1 MCSLGGGGDGGKGRG
16 RGSVTAAFTAWLLY
30 GGQGLLYVFIQRE
43 CELSAVPGCG
53 VHECRAHLLPWPS
66 PARAGK
72 VLFDTVGDWHF
83 DKRDHDPTPV
93 PRGLKQPASTVHFP
107 LGRELIRCVW
117 GWRRVREGGRGR
129 CGSQQ
134 PGPPFLQLS
143 LSSS

>member
-1 MCSLGGGGDGGKGRG
+1 MHFHYASSPPL
-16 RGSVTAAFTAWLLY
+16 
-30 GGQGLLYVFIQRE
+30 
-43 CELSAVPGCG
+43 
-53 VHECRAHLLPWPS
+53 PS

-117 GWRRVREGGRGR
+117 GGWRRVREGGRGR
-129 CGSQQ
+129 CVVHNNRARLFCNSHSAPLNGATMWRS
-134 PGPPFLQLS
+134 
-143 LSSS
+143 